1 MEREKSWNKITKIG
15 KEIRDR
21 LQKLSDKYQ
30 IKIFQTGI
38 PALTTFTFK
47 SENSLAYKTLITQEM
62 LKKGYLAGN
71 SIYVCLEHS
80 KEIIDGYFDALDPIF
95 SLISECES
103 GRDIKELLKG
113 PICHSGFKRL
123 N

>member
-1 MEREKSWNKITKIG
+1 MYSINH
-15 KEIRDR
+15 
-21 LQKLSDKYQ
+21 LSYFF
-30 IKIFQTGI
+30 I
-38 PALTTFTFK
+38 TTFTFK
-47 SENSLAYKTLITQEM
+47 GNNSLAYKTLITQEM

-80 KEIIDGYFDALDPIF
+80 KEIIDGYFDVLDPIF

-103 GRDIKELLKG
+103 GRDIKKLLKG